1 MTRRPARLFGLPW
14 GELAVGGDADLTVID
29 LEEERAIDPDA
40 FLSKGRNTPFAGWR
54 VKGWPVLTLVA
65 GRVSLGRSGVGVEMM
80 EEKEA
85 ITMQARLLL
94 EDGTLFEGA
103 VLRRRRGDVGEV
115 LFHTGM
121 TGYQEVLTDALENHG
136 FAVKEESVAA
146 PGPGDSELLFD
157 RFLGLMDRRRRKE
170 ETDA

>member
-1 MTRRPARLFGLPW
+1 
-14 GELAVGGDADLTVID
+14 
-29 LEEERAIDPDA
+29 
-40 FLSKGRNTPFAGWR
+40 
-54 VKGWPVLTLVA
+54 
-65 GRVSLGRSGVGVEMM
+65 MM

-85 ITMQARLLL
+85 IAMQARWLL

-103 VLRRRRGDVGEV
+103 SFSAEGEV

-157 RFLGLMDRRRRKE
+157 RFLGLTDRRRRKE